1 MHVPLLDLTRQ
12 PERVREAVAMRARAV
27 FESQQFILG
36 RTVEEFEEAFC
47 EFIGCAHAVGMSS
60 GTDAQLAILMAMGIG
75 PGDAV
80 ITTPYTF
87 FATAGCI
94 HRVGAEPVF
103 VDITPAGF
111 HMDPGRLRRCLAHLA
126 RGSDGQLLTSRGNRV
141 RAVIPVHL
149 FGACCAMDALYEA
162 AIAYHLPI
170 IEDAAQ
176 AVGAEYRADGVPRH
190 AGTLG
195 DAAFFS
201 FFPTKNLGGA
211 GDGGMAVCHSQ
222 ELAHKLRL
230 LRNHGM
236 ERRYFHR
243 IVGGNFRL
251 DALQAAVLHA
261 KLRFL
266 EEWNAARRR
275 NAALYHEAL
284 SDLSDRLELP
294 AEPWKHTGVTNHH
307 TWHQY
312 TVRAERRDEL
322 LRHLRQEQIGH
333 AVYYPVPLHMQECF
347 AYLGH
352 AEGDF
357 PEAERAA
364 RETVALPIFP
374 ELREEEILAVAAAV
388 RGFYLH
394 QA

>member
-1 MHVPLLDLTRQ
+1 VRVPLLDLARQ
-12 PERVREAVAMRARAV
+12 HERVREAVETRVKTV
-27 FESQQFILG
+27 FDSQQFILG
-36 RTVEEFEEAFC
+36 RTVEEFEQAFC
-47 EFIGCAHAVGMSS
+47 EFTGCAHAVGMSS

-103 VDITPAGF
+103 VDIRPDTL
-111 HMDPGRLRRCLAHLA
+111 HIDPQKLRERLENFARGINGRL
-126 RGSDGQLLTSRGNRV
+126 TTPRGNHV
-141 RAVIPVHL
+141 RAVIPIHL
-149 FGACCAMDALYEA
+149 FGACCAMDALRDA
-162 AIAYHLPI
+162 VAPYHLPI

-176 AVGAEYRADGVPRH
+176 AIGAEYLSKGIASH

-211 GDGGMAVCHSQ
+211 GDGGMAVCRSQ
-222 ELAHKLRL
+222 EFAGRLRL

-251 DALQAAVLHA
+251 DAIQAAVLHA
-261 KLRFL
+261 KLPFVQ
-266 EEWNAARRR
+266 EWNAARRR
-275 NAALYHEAL
+275 NAALYRLAL
-284 SDLSDRLELP
+284 SDLSDQVKLP
-294 AEPWKHTGVTNHH
+294 AEPWKDTGLMNHH

-312 TVRAERRDEL
+312 VIRAERRDEL
-322 LRHLRQEQIGH
+322 LRHLEEAQIGH
-333 AVYYPVPLHMQECF
+333 AVYYPVPLHRQECF
-347 AYLGH
+347 SYLGH
-352 AEGDF
+352 KEGNF
-357 PEAERAA
+357 PESERAA

-374 ELREEEILAVAAAV
+374 ELREEEILAVV
-388 RGFYLH
+388 ESIGRFYSI
-394 QA
+394 

>member
-1 MHVPLLDLTRQ
+1 VRVPLLDLTRQ
-12 PERVREAVAMRARAV
+12 RERVREAVETRASAV
-27 FESQQFILG
+27 FDSQQFILG
-36 RTVEEFEEAFC
+36 RTVEEFEGAFC

-80 ITTPYTF
+80 VTTPYTF

-103 VDITPAGF
+103 VDIRPDSF
-111 HMDPGRLRRCLAHLA
+111 HMDPERLRHCLGHLAHGA
-126 RGSDGQLLTSRGNRV
+126 DGQLLTARGNRV
-141 RAVIPVHL
+141 RAVIPIHL
-149 FGACCAMDALYEA
+149 FGACCAMGALYEA
-162 AIAYHLPI
+162 VMPYYLPI

-176 AVGAEYRADGVPRH
+176 AVGAEYPAAGGARR

-222 ELAHKLRL
+222 ELAYKLRL

-261 KLRFL
+261 KLPFV

-275 NAALYHEAL
+275 NATLYHAAL
-284 SDLSDRLELP
+284 SDLSDLLKLP
-294 AEPWKHTGVTNHH
+294 AEPWKDTRVTNHH

-312 TVRAERRDEL
+312 VVRAERRDEL
-322 LRHLRQEQIGH
+322 LRHLEQEQIGH
-333 AVYYPVPLHMQECF
+333 AVYYPVPLHRQECF
-347 AYLGH
+347 SYLGH
-352 AEGDF
+352 NEGDF
-357 PEAERAA
+357 PESERAA
-364 RETVALPIFP
+364 SETVALPIFP
-374 ELREEEILAVAAAV
+374 ELREEEISAVAEAV
-388 RGFYLH
+388 RGFYLR
-394 QA
+394 

>member
-1 MHVPLLDLTRQ
+1 VRVPLLDLTRQ
-12 PERVREAVAMRARAV
+12 RERVREAVEARASAV
-27 FESQQFILG
+27 FNSQQFILG
-36 RTVEEFEEAFC
+36 RTVEEFEGAFC

-87 FATAGCI
+87 FASAGCI

-103 VDITPAGF
+103 VDIRLDTF
-111 HMDPGRLRRCLAHLA
+111 HIDPERLQHCLGHLA
-126 RGSDGQLLTSRGNRV
+126 RGADGQLLTPRGNRV
-141 RAVIPVHL
+141 RAVVPVHL

-162 AIAYHLPI
+162 VMPYQLPI

-176 AVGAEYRADGVPRH
+176 AVGAEYPATGGARR

-195 DAAFFS
+195 DVAFFS

-211 GDGGMAVCHSQ
+211 GDGGMAVCRSQ
-222 ELAHKLRL
+222 ELACKLRI

-236 ERRYFHR
+236 ERRHFHR

-261 KLRFL
+261 KLPFV

-275 NAALYHEAL
+275 NAALYHAAL
-284 SDLSDRLELP
+284 SDLSDLVKLP
-294 AEPWKHTGVTNHH
+294 AEPWKDTGVTNHH

-312 TVRAERRDEL
+312 VVRAERRDEL
-322 LRHLRQEQIGH
+322 LRHLEQEQIGH
-333 AVYYPVPLHMQECF
+333 AVYYPVPLHQQECF
-347 AYLGH
+347 SYLGH
-352 AEGDF
+352 NEGDF
-357 PEAERAA
+357 PESERAA
-364 RETVALPIFP
+364 SETVALPIFP
-374 ELREEEILAVAAAV
+374 ELREEEISAVAEAV
-388 RGFYLH
+388 RGFYLR
-394 QA
+394 

>member
-1 MHVPLLDLTRQ
+1 VRVPLLDLTRQ
-12 PERVREAVAMRARAV
+12 RERVREAVEARARAV

-36 RTVEEFEEAFC
+36 LTVEEFEGAFG

-87 FATAGCI
+87 FATAGSI

-103 VDITPAGF
+103 VDLRPDTF
-111 HMDPGRLRRCLAHLA
+111 HMDPERLRHCLGHHA
-126 RGSDGQLLTSRGNRV
+126 RGPDGQLLTPRGNRI
-141 RAVIPVHL
+141 RAVIPIHL
-149 FGACCAMDALYEA
+149 FGVCCAMDALSEA
-162 AIAYHLPI
+162 VMPYRLPI

-176 AVGAEYRADGVPRH
+176 AIGAEYPAASGARR
-190 AGTLG
+190 AGTFG

-211 GDGGMAVCHSQ
+211 GDGGMAVCRSQ

-251 DALQAAVLHA
+251 DALQAAILHA
-261 KLRFL
+261 KLPFV

-275 NAALYHEAL
+275 NAALYQAAL
-284 SDLSDRLELP
+284 SGLSDVLKLP
-294 AEPWKHTGVTNHH
+294 ADPWKETGVTNHH

-312 TVRAERRDEL
+312 VVRAERRDQL
-322 LRHLRQEQIGH
+322 LRHLQQEQIGH
-333 AVYYPVPLHMQECF
+333 AVYYPVPLHQQECF
-347 AYLGH
+347 SYLGH
-352 AEGDF
+352 NKGDF
-357 PEAERAA
+357 PESERAA
-364 RETVALPIFP
+364 SEAVALPIFP
-374 ELREEEILAVAAAV
+374 ELREEEINAVAEAV
-388 RGFYLH
+388 GRFYLR
-394 QA
+394 

>member
-1 MHVPLLDLTRQ
+1 VRVPLLDLTRQ
-12 PERVREAVAMRARAV
+12 HERVREAVETRLRAV
-27 FESQQFILG
+27 FDSQQFILG
-36 RTVEEFEEAFC
+36 RSVEEFENAFC
-47 EFIGCAHAVGMSS
+47 EFLGCRHAVGMSS
-60 GTDAQLAILMAMGIG
+60 GTDALLAILMAMGIG

-103 VDITPAGF
+103 VDIMPDTL
-111 HMDPGRLRRCLAHLA
+111 HMDPERLRHCLWRLASGADGRLV
-126 RGSDGQLLTSRGNRV
+126 TPRGNRV
-141 RAVIPVHL
+141 RAIIPVHL
-149 FGACCAMDALYEA
+149 FGACCALEALREAVMPYE
-162 AIAYHLPI
+162 LPI

-176 AVGAEYRADGVPRH
+176 AFGAEYPASGGARR

-195 DAAFFS
+195 DAALFS

-211 GDGGMAVCHSQ
+211 GDGGMAVCRSP
-222 ELAHKLRL
+222 ELAEKLRL

-261 KLRFL
+261 KLPFV

-275 NAALYHEAL
+275 NAALYRAAL
-284 SDLSDRLELP
+284 SDLSGLLKLP
-294 AEPWKHTGVTNHH
+294 AEPWKDTGVTNHH

-312 TVRAERRDEL
+312 VVRAARRDEL
-322 LRHLRQEQIGH
+322 LRHLEREHIGH
-333 AVYYPVPLHMQECF
+333 AVYYPVPLHQQECF
-347 AYLGH
+347 SYLGH
-352 AEGDF
+352 REGDF
-357 PEAERAA
+357 PASERAA
-364 RETVALPIFP
+364 SEAVALPIFP
-374 ELREEEILAVAAAV
+374 ELRGEEINAVAEAV
-388 RGFYLH
+388 RGFYLR
-394 QA
+394 

>member
-1 MHVPLLDLTRQ
+1 MRVPLLDLTRQ
-12 PERVREAVAMRARAV
+12 HERVREAVETRVSAV

-36 RTVEEFEEAFC
+36 RCVEEFEDAFC
-47 EFIGCAHAVGMSS
+47 EFIGCGYAVGMSS
-60 GTDAQLAILMAMGIG
+60 GTDALLAILMAMGIG

-80 ITTPYTF
+80 ITTPYSF

-103 VDITPAGF
+103 VDITPDTL
-111 HMDPGRLRRCLAHLA
+111 HMDPERLRRCLLRLA
-126 RGSDGQLLTSRGNRV
+126 SGAGGRLVTPRGNRV

-149 FGACCAMDALYEA
+149 FGVCCAMEALGEA
-162 AIAYHLPI
+162 VVPYGLPI

-176 AVGAEYRADGVPRH
+176 AVGAEYPASGGARR

-195 DAAFFS
+195 DAALFS

-211 GDGGMAVCHSQ
+211 GDGGMAVCRSR
-222 ELAHKLRL
+222 ELAEQLRL

-236 ERRYFHR
+236 ERGYFHR

-261 KLRFL
+261 KLPFV

-275 NAALYHEAL
+275 NAALYRAAL
-284 SDLSDRLELP
+284 SDLSGLLELP
-294 AEPWKHTGVTNHH
+294 AEPWKDTGATNHH

-312 TVRAERRDEL
+312 VVRAERREEL
-322 LRHLRQEQIGH
+322 LRHLEREQIGH
-333 AVYYPVPLHMQECF
+333 AVYYPVPLHQQQCF
-347 AYLGH
+347 SYLGH
-352 AEGDF
+352 RPGDF
-357 PEAERAA
+357 PESERAA
-364 RETVALPIFP
+364 SETIALPIFP
-374 ELREEEILAVAAAV
+374 ELRSEEISAVAEAV
-388 RGFYLH
+388 RDFYLR
-394 QA
+394 

>member
-1 MHVPLLDLTRQ
+1 MRVPLLDLTRQ
-12 PERVREAVAMRARAV
+12 RGRVREAVETRVSAV
-27 FESQQFILG
+27 FGSQQFILG
-36 RTVEEFEEAFC
+36 RSVEEFEEAFC

-60 GTDAQLAILMAMGIG
+60 GTDALLAILMAMGIG

-103 VDITPAGF
+103 VDIRPDTL
-111 HMDPGRLRRCLAHLA
+111 HMDPEGLRHCFWRLS
-126 RGSDGQLLTSRGNRV
+126 RGANGQLVTPRGNRV

-149 FGACCAMDALYEA
+149 FGACCAMDALCEA
-162 AIAYHLPI
+162 VTPYDLPI

-176 AVGAEYRADGVPRH
+176 AVGAEYPVAGGARR

-195 DAAFFS
+195 EAAFFS

-211 GDGGMAVCHSQ
+211 GDGGMAVCRSR
-222 ELAHKLRL
+222 ELAEKLRL

-261 KLRFL
+261 KLPFV

-275 NAALYHEAL
+275 NAALYRVAL
-284 SDLSDRLELP
+284 SDLSDLLKLP
-294 AEPWKHTGVTNHH
+294 AEPWKDTGVTNHH

-312 TVRAERRDEL
+312 VVRAQRREEL
-322 LRHLRQEQIGH
+322 LRHLEQEQIGH
-333 AVYYPVPLHMQECF
+333 AVYYPIPLHQQECF
-347 AYLGH
+347 SYLGH
-352 AEGDF
+352 SEGDF
-357 PEAERAA
+357 PESERAA
-364 RETVALPIFP
+364 SETVALPIFP
-374 ELREEEILAVAAAV
+374 ELRGDEISAVAEAV
-388 RGFYLH
+388 RGFYLR
-394 QA
+394 